1 MNCSRHGLAGTQS
14 HALPSVFDSPAL
26 MLSFSIC
33 EAWPIDKALQ
43 SVSHPA
49 SGNSLQWGME
59 NSCSAGSEVGD
70 YRWRSGVHPASVG
83 QNTL

>member
-1 MNCSRHGLAGTQS
+1 MNCSRHALAGTQS
-14 HALPSVFDSPAL
+14 HALPNAFDSPAL

-49 SGNSLQWGME
+49 LGNAL
-59 NSCSAGSEVGD
+59 
-70 YRWRSGVHPASVG
+70 
-83 QNTL
+83 